1 MRTTDVT
8 QKISKTWE
16 EAGAQYVLE
25 ERWREWYVCYMT
37 YTMCKMSKKE
47 NFILLCSQL
56 LYLTEHE
63 FPLSYHC
70 NF

>member
-25 ERWREWYVCYMT
+25 ERWREWYVCYMN

-47 NFILLCSQL
+47 NITLF
-56 LYLTEHE
+56 
-63 FPLSYHC
+63 
-70 NF
+70 

>member
-16 EAGAQYVLE
+16 EAGAQDVLE

-37 YTMCKMSKKE
+37 YTMCKTSKKE
-47 NFILLCSQL
+47 NIILLCSQL
-56 LYLTEHE
+56 
-63 FPLSYHC
+63 
-70 NF
+70 

>member
-1 MRTTDVT
+1 MRARIKMRTTDVT

-56 LYLTEHE
+56 
-63 FPLSYHC
+63 
-70 NF
+70 